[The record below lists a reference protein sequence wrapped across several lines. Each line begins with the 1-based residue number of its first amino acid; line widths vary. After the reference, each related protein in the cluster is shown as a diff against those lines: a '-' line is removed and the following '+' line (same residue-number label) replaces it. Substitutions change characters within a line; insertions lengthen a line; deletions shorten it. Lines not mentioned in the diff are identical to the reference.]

1 MANVEAFKPSNVSAP
16 ILDHLPSLIGSLGDN
31 AFGRKLI
38 TFLNETCGA
47 EHCTVFRFSKQSPF
61 EVAAVSRD
69 GTDTAHRQFQ
79 LYLAGSYWRGDP
91 TMTEA
96 LRLVGSSGHSMQ
108 RTDIRSM
115 PNSEF
120 RNRLYKRT
128 HIRERILLCGGTADA
143 AMGLSILRSE
153 TQGVASD
160 HELSTLGALSST
172 LISILGKHA
181 HIVEGRSNLSFALTS
196 LAEIQRTLEGAAVH
210 LSRREIEVCSRI
222 LFGISSV
229 GIALDLGIGEE
240 TVMTYRK
247 RAYQRLSIATQR
259 ELLLWYVAEWSGT
272 KGKSARAPRLPDVL
286 GASSAQP

>member
-1 MANVEAFKPSNVSAP
+1 
-16 ILDHLPSLIGSLGDN
+16 L
-31 AFGRKLI
+31 
-38 TFLNETCGA
+38 
-47 EHCTVFRFSKQSPF
+47 FRFSKQSPF
-61 EVAAVSRD
+61 EVAAISRD

-96 LRLVGSSGHSMQ
+96 LRSVGSTGHSMQ

-143 AMGLSILRSE
+143 AIGLSILRSE

-160 HELSTLGALSST
+160 YELSTLGALSST
-172 LISILGKHA
+172 LMSILGKHA

-196 LAEIQRTLEGAAVH
+196 LDEIQRTLKGSAVR
-210 LSRREIEVCSRI
+210 LSNREIEVCSRI
-222 LFGISSV
+222 LFGISSA

-247 RAYQRLSIATQR
+247 RAYQRLTIATQR
-259 ELLLWYVAEWSGT
+259 ELLLWYIAEWSGMQR
-272 KGKSARAPRLPDVL
+272 GVARPVPTQEALGPRVF
-286 GASSAQP
+286 SE

>member
-1 MANVEAFKPSNVSAP
+1 
-16 ILDHLPSLIGSLGDN
+16 
-31 AFGRKLI
+31 LI

-47 EHCTVFRFSKQSPF
+47 EHCTLFKFSKQTPF
-61 EVAAVSRD
+61 EVVALSRD

-96 LRLVGSSGHSMQ
+96 LRLVGSFGHSMQ

-120 RNRLYKRT
+120 RNRLYNRT
-128 HIRERILLCGGTADA
+128 HIRERILLCGGTTDA
-143 AMGLSILRSE
+143 AIGLSILRSE

-172 LISILGKHA
+172 LMAILGKHA
-181 HIVEGRSNLSFALTS
+181 HMVESRSNLSFALTS
-196 LAEIQRTLEGAAVH
+196 LAEIQRTLEAAAIQ
-210 LSRREIEVCSRI
+210 LSKREIEVCARI
-222 LFGISSV
+222 LFGISSA

-259 ELLLWYVAEWSGT
+259 ELLLWYLSEWSGRQAH
-272 KGKSARAPRLPDVL
+272 SAQASRLPDVL
-286 GASSAQP
+286 GASSAVA